1 MRSTAKL
8 VSLICAMTIVASCF
22 AGPLAAQFPQTTGR
36 HLIRVGF
43 GGGVVVPTSDAAD
56 VFKNG
61 INGQAFVLL
70 DPGLGVPL
78 RMNLGYQKLEYKE
91 ALQGALTGSTT
102 FLSGTA
108 GFELNLLRVG
118 PLRTYASAGLGAFH
132 MSEPAGTSGGES
144 ESQLRFGIDGGGG
157 LSLRLG
163 RLEAFVEGRVQNV
176 YTEKGAIDRKDIRS
190 IPVTFGILF

>member
-1 MRSTAKL
+1 M
-8 VSLICAMTIVASCF
+8 CAMTINSSCL
-22 AGPLAAQFPQTTGR
+22 AGPLAAQFAQTTSR

-43 GGGVVVPTSDAAD
+43 GGGVVVPTSEAAD

-61 INGQAFVLL
+61 LNGQAFVLL

-78 RMNLGYQKLEYKE
+78 RFNLGYQKLDYKE

-108 GFELNLLRVG
+108 GIELNLLRIG

-132 MSEPAGTSGGES
+132 MSEDLETPGVDN
-144 ESQLRFGIDGGGG
+144 ESQFRFGIDGGGG

-163 RLEAFVEGRVQNV
+163 RLEAFIEGRLQNV